1 MRREM
6 RNQVTESANNQLIRE
21 QMKKK
26 LSERNETADRLLEK
40 WSKTPVIGAGITDL
54 RDKNE
59 TKARNLA
66 FMLEN
71 EETHLA
77 NLTETQ
83 ISSSFQ
89 TTPENVIRIVR
100 LAYPN
105 SVRGELFLEWGM
117 ETARDS
123 IYYMHPVYGKTK
135 RDAVKDQRILET
147 AEYRYPTEIEREA
160 MDQAADGSQR
170 AFTHTTAIHPFR
182 PYTVKILV
190 DGTPSGVDDG
200 AGNLHGNGVAGTVN
214 YQTGVVEFTFDTA
227 PANGVAIEVE
237 YNYDSEVDTNYSQIG
252 SIELQL
258 KDYQFRVK
266 PKPLYI
272 SWSKMTELLLNTT
285 LNIDAEEALIRGA
298 ADEFK
303 KALDFESVAMGWRV
317 AKSHTA
323 VEFDCKGA
331 VGEPEVDRMNAFSKA
346 IESAGDLMLDTLMRG
361 GVTKMVGGPKAVTQV
376 MLHSRFDASTRQP
389 KVGIYRAGTLDG
401 VDIYKAPSQVIPN
414 DQIMCIYR
422 NELVPEDVAIAFGT
436 LVPLYKTQTLEF
448 KEFYKETGM
457 AIFGDSKVLQP
468 VYLQRIQLNNM
479 V

>member
-1 MRREM
+1 MRRDM
-6 RNQVTESANNQLIRE
+6 RNQVTEAQGNQLLRE
-21 QMKKK
+21 QMAKK
-26 LSERNETADRLLEK
+26 LSERNDKADRLLEK
-40 WSKTPVIGAGITDL
+40 WQKTPVIGAGIEKL
-54 RDKNE
+54 RDMSE
-59 TKARNLA
+59 YKARNLA

-71 EETHLA
+71 EENHLA

-83 ISSSFQ
+83 ISSTFQ

-123 IYYMHPVYGKTK
+123 IYYMHAIYGKTK
-135 RDAVKDQRILET
+135 RGAVKDQRILET
-147 AEYRYPTEIEREA
+147 PEYRYPTEVTIDNAIET
-160 MDQAADGSQR
+160 ADGN
-170 AFTHTTAIHPFR
+170 THTFSCTASVAPMR
-182 PYTVKILV
+182 PYTVKVLV
-190 DGTPSGVDDG
+190 NGSPSAVDDG
-200 AGNLHGNGVAGTVN
+200 AGNIAGQGISGTVD
-214 YQTGVVEFTFDTA
+214 YQTGAITAVFDTA
-227 PANGVAIEVE
+227 PASGLAVEFE
-237 YNYDSEVDTNYSQIG
+237 YNYDSEVEANYGEIG
-252 SIELQL
+252 SVELQL
-258 KDYQFRVK
+258 RDYQFRVK

-317 AKSHTA
+317 AKTHTA
-323 VEFDCKGA
+323 VNFNCQGA

-346 IESAGDLMLDTLMRG
+346 VESAGDLMLDTLMRG
-361 GVTKMVGGPKAVTQV
+361 GVTKMVGGPKAVSQV

-457 AIFGDSKVLQP
+457 AIFGDQKVLQP

-479 V
+479 Q

>member
-6 RNQVTESANNQLIRE
+6 RNQVTESAKNQLVRE
-21 QMKKK
+21 QMAKK
-26 LSERNETADRLLEK
+26 LSERNEQADRLLEK
-40 WSKTPVIGAGITDL
+40 WQKTPVIGEGLTDL
-54 RDKNE
+54 RGISE
-59 TKARNLA
+59 SRARNLA

-83 ISSSFQ
+83 ISSTFQ

-100 LAYPN
+100 YAYPN

-123 IYYMHPVYGKTK
+123 IYYMHSVYGKTL
-135 RDAVKDQRILET
+135 RDGTKGAHTIET
-147 AEYRYPTEIEREA
+147 AEYRYPTEVEREE
-160 MDQAADGSQR
+160 MDQEADGSQA

-182 PYTVKILV
+182 PYTVKVLLN
-190 DGTPSGVDDG
+190 GTPVGVDDG
-200 AGNLHGNGVAGTVN
+200 AGNVHGQDVTGTVD
-214 YQTGVVEFTFDTA
+214 YQTGVVSFTFGTA
-227 PANGVAIEVE
+227 PTSGTTVEVE
-237 YNYDSEVDTNYSQIG
+237 YNYDSEVESNYSNIG

-303 KALDFESVAMGWRV
+303 KALDFEAVALGWRV
-317 AKSHTA
+317 AKSHDA
-323 VEFDCKGA
+323 VQFDCKGA

-346 IESAGDLMLDTLMRG
+346 INKAGNISRDILLRG
-361 GVTKMVGGPKAVTQV
+361 GVTKMVGGPDAVAQV
-376 MLHSRFDASTRQP
+376 MLHSRFDASNRQP
-389 KVGIYRAGTLDG
+389 SVGIFRVGSLDG
-401 VDIYKAPSQVIPN
+401 IDIYQAPSMIVPA
-414 DQIMCIYR
+414 DQMMTIYR
-422 NELVPEDVAIAFGT
+422 NELIPEDVSIAFGT
-436 LVPLYKTQTLEF
+436 LIPLYKTQTLEF

-457 AIFGDSKVLQP
+457 AIFGDQKVLQP
-468 VYLQRIQLNNM
+468 LYLQRIQLNNM
-479 V
+479 Q

>member
-6 RNQVTESANNQLIRE
+6 RQVTEARGNQLIRE
-21 QMKKK
+21 QMARK
-26 LSERNETADRLLEK
+26 LSERNELADRLLEK
-40 WSKTPVIGAGITDL
+40 WQKTPIIGEGIRNI
-54 RDKNE
+54 RDMNE
-59 TKARNLA
+59 SKARNLA

-83 ISSSFQ
+83 ISNTFQ

-100 LAYPN
+100 YAYPN

-123 IYYMHPVYGKTK
+123 IYYMHSVYGKTK
-135 RDAVKDQRILET
+135 RDAVKDQRVLET
-147 AEYRYPTEIEREA
+147 TEYRYPTEVTIDNAIETA
-160 MDQAADGSQR
+160 NGSTTT
-170 AFTHTTAIHPFR
+170 FTATASVFPFR
-182 PYTVKILV
+182 PYTVKVLV
-190 DGTPSGVDDG
+190 NGTPSAVDDG
-200 AGNLHGNGVAGTVN
+200 AGNLHGEGISGTVDYN
-214 YQTGVVEFTFDTA
+214 TGALSAVFDTA
-227 PANGVAIEVE
+227 PASGVAIEFE
-237 YNYDSEVDTNYSQIG
+237 YNYDSEVDTNYSEIG

-258 KDYQFRVK
+258 RDYQFRVK

-303 KALDFESVAMGWRV
+303 KALDFEAVAMGWRV
-317 AKSHTA
+317 AKAHTP

-346 IESAGDLMLDTLMRG
+346 IKRAGNISRDILLRG
-361 GVTKMVGGPKAVTQV
+361 GVTKMVGGPDAVAQV
-376 MLHSRFDASTRQP
+376 TLHSRFDASNRQP
-389 KVGIYRAGTLDG
+389 EVGIFRVGSLDG
-401 VDIYKAPSQVIPN
+401 IDIYQAPSRIIPN
-414 DQIMCIYR
+414 DQMMTIYR
-422 NELVPEDVAIAFGT
+422 NELIPEDVAIAFGT

-457 AIFGDSKVLQP
+457 AIFGDQKVLQP
-468 VYLQRIQLNNM
+468 LYLQRIQLNNM
-479 V
+479 Q

>member
-6 RNQVTESANNQLIRE
+6 HKEVNESSNNTLIRE
-21 QMKKK
+21 QMARK
-26 LSERNETADRLLEK
+26 LSERNEMADRLLEK
-40 WSKTPVIGAGITDL
+40 WQKTPVIGDGIRDL
-54 RDKNE
+54 RDMNE
-59 TKARNLA
+59 SKARNLA

-71 EETHLA
+71 EETHLN

-83 ISSSFQ
+83 ISNSFQ

-100 LAYPN
+100 YAYPN

-123 IYYMHPVYGKTK
+123 IYYMHSVYGKTK
-135 RDAVKDQRILET
+135 RDAIKDQRVLET

-160 MDQAADGSQR
+160 MDQAADGSQA

-182 PYTVKILV
+182 PYTVKILI
-190 DGTPSGVDDG
+190 DGVPSGVDDG
-200 AGNLHGNGVAGTVN
+200 AGNLHGQGVTGTVN

-227 PANGVAIEVE
+227 PASGTTVEVE
-237 YNYDSEVDTNYSQIG
+237 YNYDSEVEANYSQIG

-258 KDYQFRVK
+258 RDYQFRVK

-303 KALDFESVAMGWRV
+303 KALDFEAVAMGWRV
-317 AKSHTA
+317 AKSHTP

-346 IESAGDLMLDTLMRG
+346 IEKAGNLSLDVLLRG
-361 GVTKMVGGPKAVTQV
+361 GVTKMVGGPDAIAQI
-376 MLHSRFDASTRQP
+376 MLHSRFDASNRQP
-389 KVGIYRAGTLDG
+389 RVGIYRAGSLDG
-401 VDIYKAPSQVIPN
+401 IDVYKAPSMVIPS
-414 DQIMCIYR
+414 DQIMTIYR
-422 NELVPEDVAIAFGT
+422 NEMIPEDVSIAFGT

-468 VYLQRIQLNNM
+468 LYIQRIQLNNM
-479 V
+479 A